1 VRAVAVE
8 SHLLRITCGR
18 CDATWAGAD
27 RAHCAVCHRTFDD
40 ATVWDGHR
48 LDGTYAH
55 PRQLGLI
62 ATKNGI
68 WLELLARTT
77 VEIASALQGVVVDLI

>member
-48 LDGTYAH
+48 LDGTCAR

-68 WLELLARTT
+68 WLEPLARTT
-77 VEIASALQGVVVDLI
+77 ANRRAG